1 MENSLI
7 HSRLSNHILTFD
19 PDLPINLNR
28 EEIAKALKENQVV
41 IVTGDTGSG
50 KTTQLPKICLDLGYA
65 IEGQI
70 GLTQPRRLAA
80 RTVAAR
86 IASEIGTPVGS
97 HVGFKIRF
105 EDQLSDDTLIKIM
118 TDGILLSELQ
128 QDPDLLQY
136 STLIIDEAHERSLNI
151 DFILGYLKNLLPR
164 RQDLKVL
171 ITSATF
177 DVQSFANHFNNAPII
192 TVEGRRYPINTIYR
206 EESSGGEDIFFDIE
220 SALSDIVKGDFGE
233 PGDILIFLPT
243 EWHIRQLSKV
253 LRVRKNLQ
261 VLPLYAR
268 LTHVEQ
274 NRVFNTEPG
283 RSIRAVLA
291 TNVAETSITVPGI
304 RYVIDPGTA
313 RLGRYSY
320 RNQMQRLPIEP
331 ISRASADQRRGRCG
345 RMRAGV
351 CLRLYSEEEY
361 LSRPEFTEPEI
372 RRTNLASVVL
382 KMLSLDL
389 GEIEKFS
396 FLDPPERA
404 FIRDGY
410 RLLRELNAVT
420 AEGRLTETGKEMVVL
435 PIDPVLA
442 KMLIAAREK
451 NCLGELLV
459 IVSAMSIKDPRERPL
474 KKTAAADEQHARFR
488 HPKSDFISWL
498 QLWIYFEDRRK
509 MLNQNQLRKLCRKE
523 YLSFSSMCEWRDVH
537 RQLAIAYRRRGVKF
551 STKFEIDAKYKAIHT
566 SILSGL
572 LSNIARRDKGKEFI
586 AARNRRTNI
595 FPGSVLYRK
604 PPEWIVCG
612 EILETSK
619 VFALSAAAIE
629 PSWLLGVNQSLL
641 KYKYYEPHW
650 HRRSGRV
657 VAFKKI
663 SLFGLTISDRQLV
676 HYGSINHDESRE
688 IFIQSALIDQ
698 ASIRLPKFLK
708 YNISLIQSILN
719 LEARK
724 RKKDI
729 LVAEEVL
736 FRFYDERIP
745 RNIITLRKLEN
756 WLKKNPQEDA
766 NLRFSKK
773 FLISS
778 NSEIT
783 FNQYPN
789 SITWNEIDFP
799 LSYEFSPGAITDGV
813 TVTVPVGVLNRL
825 PRYLFDWLVPGMLR
839 EKCIR
844 LVKGLPKN
852 VRKNLVP
859 VPDFVDEALLK
870 LVPSDI
876 SLTYSLAQCLSNSK
890 EISLTEKDFS
900 NVILE
905 DFFYMNIR
913 VVDHRGKFLR
923 QSRDLMS
930 LVAEVKEM
938 KDEETVSSDS
948 VELAQEGLK
957 EWAVE
962 EIPISWRF
970 RQAGIDIISYP
981 ALVDCSESVA
991 IRVFDYPLTAQSA
1004 HIKGVVRM
1012 AQLNNS
1018 KDVRVLRKEMLRSS
1032 ESSLLL
1038 AAVSLSR
1045 KEVVRS
1051 LIDGAI
1057 LESLSIKDKIP
1068 RKKNEF
1074 EVSLSNCRRELL
1086 LIGFELEAIFIDT
1099 LRPIV
1104 KAMGKLALLADDIYK
1119 DSRRDFMQQID
1130 RLFGKEVLLSAS
1142 YEWLKQYP
1150 RYGQA
1155 MEIRIDR
1162 LPGNIAKE
1170 TKSISSLSRL
1180 AKPLDI
1186 VLEKNPELL
1195 ILNSPIKDYKWMLEE
1210 YRVSL
1215 FAQHLGTYKGV
1226 SEKRLKLLWESV
1238 EEWLSNNRF

>member
-7 HSRLSNHILTFD
+7 HNRLSKHILTFD
-19 PDLPINLNR
+19 PDLPINSNR
-28 EEIAKALKENQVV
+28 NEIGKALKENQVV

-65 IEGQI
+65 TEGLI

-80 RTVAAR
+80 RTVATR
-86 IASEIGTPVGS
+86 IASEIGTSVGG

-128 QDPDLLQY
+128 QDRDLLQY

-164 RQDLKVL
+164 RSDLKVL

-177 DVQSFANHFNNAPII
+177 DVQSFAHYFNNAPII
-192 TVEGRRYPINTIYR
+192 AVKGRTYPIKTIYR
-206 EESSGGEDIFFDIE
+206 EESSGGEDIFYDIE
-220 SALSDIVKGDFGE
+220 SALDDIVKGEFGE
-233 PGDILIFLPT
+233 PGDTLIFLPT
-243 EWHIRQLSKV
+243 EWHIRELSKV
-253 LRVRKNLQ
+253 LRVRKNLKI
-261 VLPLYAR
+261 LPLYAR
-268 LTHVEQ
+268 LTHIEQ
-274 NRVFNTEPG
+274 NRVFNTVPG
-283 RSIRAVLA
+283 GPLRAVLA

-304 RYVIDPGTA
+304 RYVIDTGTV
-313 RLGRYSY
+313 RLSRYSH
-320 RNQMQRLPIEP
+320 RNQMQRLPIEL

-345 RMRAGV
+345 RMTAGV

-361 LSRPEFTEPEI
+361 FSRPEFTDPEI

-410 RLLRELNAVT
+410 RLLRELDAVT
-420 AEGRLTETGKEMVVL
+420 AEGRLTKTGKEMVVL

-442 KMLIAAREK
+442 KMLITAQEQD
-451 NCLGELLV
+451 CLGELLV

-474 KKTAAADEQHARFR
+474 KKTSAADEQHARFR
-488 HPKSDFISWL
+488 HPKSDFLSWL
-498 QLWIYFEDRRK
+498 QLWTYFEDRRK

-523 YLSFSSMCEWRDVH
+523 YLSFSSMREWRDVH
-537 RQLAIAYRRRGVKF
+537 RQLTIAYRRRGVKF
-551 STKFEIDAKYKAIHT
+551 STKFEIDAKYKAIHI

-586 AARNRRTNI
+586 AARNRRINI
-595 FPGSVLYRK
+595 YPGSVLYRK

-619 VFALSAAAIE
+619 VFALSTAAIE
-629 PSWLLGVNQSLL
+629 PSWLLGINQTLL

-663 SLFGLTISDRQLV
+663 SLFGLTISDRQLA
-676 HYGSINHDESRE
+676 HYGPINHDESRE
-688 IFIQSALIDQ
+688 IFLQSALIEQ

-708 YNISLIQSILN
+708 YNIAQIQSILN

-729 LVAEEVL
+729 LVSEEVL

-745 RNIITLRKLEN
+745 RDIITLRKLEN
-756 WLKKNPQEDA
+756 WLKKNPKEDA

-778 NSEIT
+778 GSEISS
-783 FNQYPN
+783 NQYPS

-799 LSYEFSPGAITDGV
+799 LSYEFSPGASTDGV
-813 TVTVPVGVLNRL
+813 TVTVPVGILNRL

-852 VRKNLVP
+852 IRKSLVP

-876 SLTYSLAQCLSNSK
+876 SLAYSLAKCLSKSK

-923 QSRDLMS
+923 QGRNL
-930 LVAEVKEM
+930 LALIAEVKEM
-938 KDEETVSSDS
+938 KAEKAVSADS
-948 VELAQEGLK
+948 AEFAQEDLK
-957 EWAVE
+957 KWTVE
-962 EIPISWRF
+962 EVPVSWQF

-991 IRVFDYPLTAQSA
+991 IRFFDYPLTAELA
-1004 HIKGVVRM
+1004 HIKGVIRM

-1018 KDVRVLRKEMLRSS
+1018 KDVRVLRKEILRSS

-1045 KEVVRS
+1045 EKIVS
-1051 LIDGAI
+1051 QLIDSAI
-1057 LESLSIKDKIP
+1057 LESLSMKDKIP
-1068 RKKNEF
+1068 RKKSEF
-1074 EVSLSNCRRELL
+1074 EAALSICRRELL
-1086 LIGFELEAIFIDT
+1086 LIGFELETILIDT
-1099 LRPIV
+1099 LKPIA
-1104 KAMGKLALLADDIYK
+1104 KAIGKLALLTDDIYK
-1119 DSRRDFMQQID
+1119 DSRRDFMQQIE
-1130 RLFGKEVLLSAS
+1130 RLFGKEVLISAS

-1162 LPGNIAKE
+1162 LPGNFTKE
-1170 TKSISSLSRL
+1170 RNSISSLSRL
-1180 AKPLDI
+1180 EKPLDI

-1195 ILNSPIKDYKWMLEE
+1195 VLDSPIKDYKWMLEE

-1226 SEKRLKLLWESV
+1226 SEKRLKLLWESA
-1238 EEWLSNNRF
+1238 EGWLSANRF

>member
-7 HSRLSNHILTFD
+7 HNRLSKHILTFD
-19 PDLPINLNR
+19 PDLPINSNR
-28 EEIAKALKENQVV
+28 NEIGKALKENQVV

-65 IEGQI
+65 TEGLI

-80 RTVAAR
+80 RTVATR
-86 IASEIGTPVGS
+86 IASEIGTPVGGR
-97 HVGFKIRF
+97 VGFKIRF

-128 QDPDLLQY
+128 QDRDLLQY

-164 RQDLKVL
+164 RSDLKVL

-177 DVQSFANHFNNAPII
+177 DVQSFANYFNNAPII
-192 TVEGRRYPINTIYR
+192 AVKGRTYPIKTIYR
-206 EESSGGEDIFFDIE
+206 EESSGGEDIFYDIE
-220 SALSDIVKGDFGE
+220 SALDDIVKGEFGE
-233 PGDILIFLPT
+233 PGDTLIFLPT
-243 EWHIRQLSKV
+243 EWHIRELSKV
-253 LRVRKNLQ
+253 LRVRKNLKI
-261 VLPLYAR
+261 LPLYAR
-268 LTHVEQ
+268 LTHIEQ
-274 NRVFNTEPG
+274 NRVFNTVPG
-283 RSIRAVLA
+283 GPLRAVLA

-304 RYVIDPGTA
+304 RYVIDTGTV
-313 RLGRYSY
+313 RLGRYSH
-320 RNQMQRLPIEP
+320 RNQMQRLPIEL

-345 RMRAGV
+345 RMTAGV

-361 LSRPEFTEPEI
+361 FSRPEFTDPEI

-410 RLLRELNAVT
+410 RLLRELDAVT
-420 AEGRLTETGKEMVVL
+420 AEGRLTKTGKEMVVL

-442 KMLIAAREK
+442 KMLITAQEQD
-451 NCLGELLV
+451 CLGELLV

-474 KKTAAADEQHARFR
+474 KKTSAADEQHARFR
-488 HPKSDFISWL
+488 HPKSDFLSWL
-498 QLWIYFEDRRK
+498 QLWTYFEDRRK
-509 MLNQNQLRKLCRKE
+509 ILNQNQLRKLCRKE
-523 YLSFSSMCEWRDVH
+523 YLSVSSMREWRDVH
-537 RQLAIAYRRRGVKF
+537 RQLTIAYRRRGVKF
-551 STKFEIDAKYKAIHT
+551 STKFEIDAKYKAIHI

-586 AARNRRTNI
+586 AARNRRINI
-595 FPGSVLYRK
+595 YPGSVLYRK

-619 VFALSAAAIE
+619 VFALSTAAIE
-629 PSWLLGVNQSLL
+629 PSWLLGINQTLL

-663 SLFGLTISDRQLV
+663 SLFGLTISDRQLA
-676 HYGSINHDESRE
+676 HYGPINHDESRE
-688 IFIQSALIDQ
+688 IFLQSALIEQ

-708 YNISLIQSILN
+708 YNIAQIQSILN

-729 LVAEEVL
+729 LVSEEVL

-745 RNIITLRKLEN
+745 QDIITLRKLEN
-756 WLKKNPQEDA
+756 WLKKNPKEDA

-778 NSEIT
+778 GSEISS
-783 FNQYPN
+783 NQYPS

-799 LSYEFSPGAITDGV
+799 LSYEFSPGASTDGV
-813 TVTVPVGVLNRL
+813 TVTVPVGILNRL

-852 VRKNLVP
+852 IRKSLVP

-876 SLTYSLAQCLSNSK
+876 SLTYSLAKCLSKSK

-923 QSRDLMS
+923 QGRNL
-930 LVAEVKEM
+930 LALIAEVKEM
-938 KDEETVSSDS
+938 KAEKAVSADS
-948 VELAQEGLK
+948 AEFAQEDLK
-957 EWAVE
+957 KWTVE
-962 EIPISWRF
+962 EVPVSWQF

-991 IRVFDYPLTAQSA
+991 IRFFDYPLTAELA
-1004 HIKGVVRM
+1004 HIKGVIRM

-1018 KDVRVLRKEMLRSS
+1018 KDVRVLRKEILRSS

-1045 KEVVRS
+1045 EKIVS
-1051 LIDGAI
+1051 QLIDSAI
-1057 LESLSIKDKIP
+1057 LESLSMKDKIP
-1068 RKKNEF
+1068 RKKSEF
-1074 EVSLSNCRRELL
+1074 EVALSTCRRELL
-1086 LIGFELEAIFIDT
+1086 LIGFELETILIDT
-1099 LRPIV
+1099 LKPIA
-1104 KAMGKLALLADDIYK
+1104 KAIGKLALLTDDIYK

-1130 RLFGKEVLLSAS
+1130 RLFGKEILISAS

-1162 LPGNIAKE
+1162 LPGNFTKE
-1170 TKSISSLSRL
+1170 RNSISSLSRL
-1180 AKPLDI
+1180 EKPLDI

-1195 ILNSPIKDYKWMLEE
+1195 VLDSPIKDYKWMLEE

-1226 SEKRLKLLWESV
+1226 SEKRLKLLWESA
-1238 EEWLSNNRF
+1238 EGWLSANRF